1 MLKMQKPGSYTI
13 YSYPLSI
20 SILWRQYFLILWL
33 FLLIVSLI
41 YIIFYTT
48 SSSCVN
54 FRKMSE
60 INKSLQ
66 HR

>member
-20 SILWRQYFLILWL
+20 STLWRQYFLILWL

-54 FRKMSE
+54 LRKMSE
-60 INKSLQ
+60 INKCLQ